1 MYLYKVN
8 NLINIKYIWKGG
20 NYMNFL
26 ENFIS
31 VLNNYLWSYILIALL
46 ITLGLFFSFKS
57 KFVQI
62 RYFKE
67 MFRLLGEGA
76 SKSGREKHKGKKG
89 VSSFQAFC
97 ISTASRVGTGN
108 LAGVAIAIASGGPG
122 AVFWMWLIALIG
134 GASSFVESTLAQIYK
149 VEDEHGF
156 RGGPAYYMEK
166 ALNKKWMGII
176 FSILITISY
185 GLVFNSVQANTISLA
200 FEQAFGVNTLIIGL
214 ILAVLTSLIIFGG
227 VKRIARVTEIIVPIM
242 AITYVIVALFVIFR
256 NIGSIPSI
264 FSLIIENAFGIKQ
277 VVGGGLGAAVLMGI
291 KRGLFSNEA
300 GMGSAPNAAA
310 TANVTHPAKQGL
322 IQTLG
327 VFTDTILICS
337 ATSFIVLISGSYL
350 KSDLTGIQLTQTAL
364 SSQVGSWGNTFI
376 AICIFLFA
384 FSSVIGNYY
393 YGETNIEFLKGS
405 RTSLFLYRICVIG
418 MVIFGSIAKIQIVWD
433 MADLFMGFMAIINLI
448 AITMLSKIAFAALK
462 DYDRQK
468 KQGIEPVFYAD
479 SIEGLNNIE
488 CWPTREESEK
498 LA

>member
-1 MYLYKVN
+1 MSF
-8 NLINIKYIWKGG
+8 I
-20 NYMNFL
+20 

-46 ITLGLFFSFKS
+46 IALGLFFSFKS

-76 SKSGREKHKGKKG
+76 SKSAREEHKKKKG

-214 ILAVLTSLIIFGG
+214 ILVVLTSLIIFGG
-227 VKRIARVTEIIVPIM
+227 VQRIARATEIIVPIM
-242 AITYVIVALFVIFR
+242 AIAYVVVALFVILK
-256 NIGSIPSI
+256 NIGSIPTI

-277 VVGGGLGAAVLMGI
+277 VVGGSLGAAILMGI

-405 RTSLFLYRICVIG
+405 KTSLFLYRLCVIG
-418 MVIFGSIAKIQIVWD
+418 MVLFGCVAKIQIVWD

-448 AITMLSKIAFAALK
+448 AISMLSKIAFAALK

-479 SIEGLNNIE
+479 SIEGLSNIE
-488 CWPTREESEK
+488 CWPTREEAEK
-498 LA
+498 SA

>member
-1 MYLYKVN
+1 
-8 NLINIKYIWKGG
+8 
-20 NYMNFL
+20 
-26 ENFIS
+26 
-31 VLNNYLWSYILIALL
+31 
-46 ITLGLFFSFKS
+46 
-57 KFVQI
+57 
-62 RYFKE
+62 

-227 VKRIARVTEIIVPIM
+227 VKRIARASEIIVPIM
-242 AITYVIVALFVIFR
+242 AITYVIVALFVILK

-405 RTSLFLYRICVIG
+405 KTSLFYTEYV
-418 MVIFGSIAKIQIVWD
+418 
-433 MADLFMGFMAIINLI
+433 
-448 AITMLSKIAFAALK
+448 
-462 DYDRQK
+462 
-468 KQGIEPVFYAD
+468 
-479 SIEGLNNIE
+479 
-488 CWPTREESEK
+488 
-498 LA
+498 

>member
-8 NLINIKYIWKGG
+8 NLINIKNIWKGG

-46 ITLGLFFSFKS
+46 IILGLFFSFKS

-122 AVFWMWLIALIG
+122 AVFWMWIIALIG

-149 VEDEHGF
+149 VEDKHGF

-185 GLVFNSVQANTISLA
+185 GLVFNSVQSNTISLA

-214 ILAVLTSLIIFGG
+214 ILAILTSLIIFGG
-227 VKRIARVTEIIVPIM
+227 VKRIAKVTEIIVPIM
-242 AITYVIVALFVIFR
+242 AITYVIVALFVILR
-256 NIGSIPSI
+256 NLGSIPSI

-405 RTSLFLYRICVIG
+405 KTSLFLYRLCVIG
-418 MVIFGSIAKIQIVWD
+418 MVLFGSIAKIQIVWD

-448 AITMLSKIAFAALK
+448 AIAMLSKIAFAALK
-462 DYDRQK
+462 DYDGQK

>member
-1 MYLYKVN
+1 MSF
-8 NLINIKYIWKGG
+8 IQ
-20 NYMNFL
+20 
-26 ENFIS
+26 NFIS

-46 ITLGLFFSFKS
+46 ISLGLFFSFKS

-76 SKSGREKHKGKKG
+76 SKSAREEHKKKKG

-227 VKRIARVTEIIVPIM
+227 VQRIARATEIIVPIM
-242 AITYVIVALFVIFR
+242 AIAYVVVALFVILK
-256 NIGSIPSI
+256 NIGSIPTI

-277 VVGGGLGAAVLMGI
+277 VVGGSLGAAILMGI

-405 RTSLFLYRICVIG
+405 KTSLFLYRLCVIG
-418 MVIFGSIAKIQIVWD
+418 MVLFGCVAKIQIVWD

-448 AITMLSKIAFAALK
+448 AISMLSKIAFAALK

-479 SIEGLNNIE
+479 SIEGLSNIE
-488 CWPTREESEK
+488 CWPTREEAEK
-498 LA
+498 PA

>member
-1 MYLYKVN
+1 MSF
-8 NLINIKYIWKGG
+8 I
-20 NYMNFL
+20 

-46 ITLGLFFSFKS
+46 IILGLFFSFKS

-76 SKSGREKHKGKKG
+76 SKSAREKHKDKKG

-149 VEDEHGF
+149 VEDKHGF

-200 FEQAFGVNTLIIGL
+200 FEQAFNVNTLIIGI
-214 ILAVLTSLIIFGG
+214 ILAVLTALIIFGG

-242 AITYVIVALFVIFR
+242 AITYVVVALFVILK

-264 FSLIIENAFGIKQ
+264 FSLIIENAFGVKQ

-350 KSDLTGIQLTQTAL
+350 KNDLTGIQLTQTAL

-405 RTSLFLYRICVIG
+405 KTSLFLYRLCVIG
-418 MVIFGSIAKIQIVWD
+418 MVLFGCVAKIQIVWD
-433 MADLFMGFMAIINLI
+433 MADLFMGLMAIINLI
-448 AITMLSKIAFAALK
+448 AISMLSKIAFAALK

-479 SIEGLNNIE
+479 SIEGLSNIE

-498 LA
+498 SA

>member
-1 MYLYKVN
+1 
-8 NLINIKYIWKGG
+8 
-20 NYMNFL
+20 MNFL

-46 ITLGLFFSFKS
+46 IILGLFFSFKS

-122 AVFWMWLIALIG
+122 AVFWMWIIALIG

-149 VEDEHGF
+149 VEDKHGF

-185 GLVFNSVQANTISLA
+185 GLVFNSVQSNTISLA

-214 ILAVLTSLIIFGG
+214 ILAILTSLIIFGG
-227 VKRIARVTEIIVPIM
+227 VKRIAKVTEIIVPIM
-242 AITYVIVALFVIFR
+242 AITYVIVALFVILK
-256 NIGSIPSI
+256 NLGSIPSI

-405 RTSLFLYRICVIG
+405 KTSLFLYRLCVIG
-418 MVIFGSIAKIQIVWD
+418 MVLFGSIAKIQIVWD

-448 AITMLSKIAFAALK
+448 AIAMLSKIAFAALK